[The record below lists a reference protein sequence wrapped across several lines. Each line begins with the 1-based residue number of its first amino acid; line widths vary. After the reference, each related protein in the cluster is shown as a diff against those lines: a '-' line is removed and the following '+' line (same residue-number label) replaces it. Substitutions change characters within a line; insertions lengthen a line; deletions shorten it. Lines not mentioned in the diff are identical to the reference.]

1 MDFEKNI
8 TEITNSIKQREFT
21 NEAEVSNGI
30 VMRIL
35 NELNWSVYDT
45 KRVKPQYGIEGK
57 KIDFALCYPDNK
69 PIVII
74 EVKALG
80 KAGNA
85 DEQVLIYSFKTGIP
99 MAILTDGQEWHFY
112 LPKER
117 GSLIER
123 RFYKLDLLEREVSEI
138 IEIFKTYLDYNSVK
152 DGSAFSKAKT
162 DYDRQYKRKEI
173 NDSIPTAW
181 NKLLQDKDPTLTKL
195 ISEKVA
201 DICGHEPTEET
212 IIDFLNNLGK
222 TREIPKEIISQTTK
236 RQVEKLYQAPL
247 TRGFRG
253 VMLNNTVYESTRN
266 AIGTLEALLNLT
278 IKMYP
283 NCLNRIQDRT
293 TGRSRMLISKNKSE
307 LYFNRSDLLEKNSK
321 ELENGWWLGSNISGD
336 QIEKFCKIIVDS
348 ITQEYGGQNIQWTT

>member
-1 MDFEKNI
+1 MDFEKTI
-8 TEITNSIKQREFT
+8 SEITNSIKQREFT

-117 GSLIER
+117 GSLTER
-123 RFYKLDLLEREVSEI
+123 RFYKLDLLERGMSEI
-138 IEIFKTYLDYNSVK
+138 IEIFKTYLDYHSVK
-152 DGSAFSKAKT
+152 DESAFSKAKT

-181 NKLLQDKDPTLTKL
+181 NKLLQDRDQTLTKL

-201 DICGHEPTEET
+201 DLCGHEPTEET
-212 IIDFLNNLGK
+212 IFEFLNNLNK
-222 TREIPKEIISQTTK
+222 TKEIPNENISQPSK
-236 RQVEKLYQAPL
+236 RQVEQDYQTPP
-247 TRGFRG
+247 TKGFRG
-253 VMLNNTVYESTRN
+253 VILNSTVYATRN

-278 IKMYP
+278 INLYP
-283 NCLNRIQDRT
+283 NCLNRIQDKT
-293 TGRSRMLISKNKSE
+293 TGRARKLISKNKFD
-307 LYFNRSDLLEKNSK
+307 LYNNRPDLLEKSAK
-321 ELENGWWLGSNISGD
+321 ELEKGWWLGSNISGR
-336 QIEKFCKIIVDS
+336 QIEEYCKIIVDS
-348 ITQEYGGQNIQWTT
+348 ITQEYGRQDIKWTH